1 MTHKIGNIEFKDTV
15 ICLSPMAGNS
25 TLAFRAICRE
35 KGSSYA
41 PTELVSARSIVYGG
55 TDKSFRYLQIDP
67 QREGTT
73 CIQLF
78 GFEPEDFKVA
88 AKAICEDER
97 LSAVDIIDINMG
109 CPVTKVMKTG
119 SGSALLKDPMRAAHI
134 VEAVREVT
142 EEYGKVCTVKT
153 RTGLNEQA
161 KTGKE
166 VVRELVKAGAQ
177 AVCIHGRTA
186 SQMYHGQANI
196 DDIAQIAQVVK
207 EENENCFFFAN
218 GDIKDGPSAKAAMDI
233 TGADGI
239 MIGRAAIGNPW
250 IFEEVRAYLQ
260 GEEFIPPT
268 AQMRCDMILR
278 QLKETAELIGE
289 TTAVKEMRGIMPHYI
304 NGLRG
309 ATAVKVELCK
319 ASTIGQVESILEES
333 KALWKT

>member
-15 ICLSPMAGNS
+15 ICLAPMAGNS
-25 TLAFRAICRE
+25 TMAFRGICRE

-67 QREGTT
+67 KREGTT

-78 GFEPEDFKVA
+78 GFEPEDFLVA
-88 AKAICEDER
+88 AKAICKDER

-119 SGSALLKDPMRAAHI
+119 SGSALLRDPLRAAKI

-153 RTGLNEQA
+153 RTGLNEHE
-161 KTGKE
+161 KTGTK

-186 SQMYHGQANI
+186 SQMYHGEASI
-196 DDIAQIAQVVK
+196 EDVAEIAQVVK
-207 EENENCFFFAN
+207 EENPDCFFFAN
-218 GDIKDGPSAKAAMDI
+218 GDIKDGPSAKAAMEI

-250 IFEEVRAYLQ
+250 IFEEVRAYL
-260 GEEFIPPT
+260 GGREFKAPT
-268 AQMRCDMILR
+268 PDMKCDMLIR
-278 QLKETAELIGE
+278 QLEETAEIIGE
-289 TTAVKEMRGIMPHYI
+289 STAVKEMRSIMPHYI
-304 NGLRG
+304 TGLKG
-309 ATAVKVELCK
+309 STTVKVELCK
-319 ASTIGQVESILEES
+319 AETIAQVKAILEES
-333 KALWKT
+333 RKQWKA